1 VNLDTYFKYQS
12 KFKRT
17 DIQAHFW
24 NIEPD
29 YECLDI
35 EESIAHHHDPNAPQ
49 KLDAAAVAEFGN
61 DEEIRGLYREIGIL
75 TKKIN
80 GKPNKHQDLA
90 CEREKLYNRVAKKRR
105 SKTKEFIQQWW
116 KTSYDEYI
124 AGKDFTEC
132 DLTCL
137 FSIYRKYMPERD
149 WLRDHLFTEV
159 TIDSE
164 TGRQCM
170 LDMVAICISGERV
183 AYYPDES
190 LVNRRCPVCL
200 KDMLRFVTDSSTNTE
215 KLRFPVLRC
224 KVAPSIFSNAKGN
237 L

>member
-1 VNLDTYFKYQS
+1 
-12 KFKRT
+12 
-17 DIQAHFW
+17 
-24 NIEPD
+24 
-29 YECLDI
+29 
-35 EESIAHHHDPNAPQ
+35 
-49 KLDAAAVAEFGN
+49 
-61 DEEIRGLYREIGIL
+61 
-75 TKKIN
+75 
-80 GKPNKHQDLA
+80 
-90 CEREKLYNRVAKKRR
+90 
-105 SKTKEFIQQWW
+105 
-116 KTSYDEYI
+116 
-124 AGKDFTEC
+124 
-132 DLTCL
+132 
-137 FSIYRKYMPERD
+137 
-149 WLRDHLFTEV
+149 V